1 MSTVTNLIDY
11 LEVLTRHLD
20 QGKVVDVIYLDF
32 AKAFDK
38 VPHKRL
44 LTKLGALGVSG
55 MFLAWIEDWLTNR
68 SQRVVLNGHYS
79 EWTQVLSG
87 VPQGSVLGPILFLI
101 FINDIDCVLDAASTI
116 LFKFADDSKLLKV
129 IEEEIDRD
137 KLQDDINAL
146 HKWCSDWGMMLNLDK
161 CKVLHCGHNNP
172 CYSYVID
179 GYAPAGHVIA
189 STDEE
194 KDLGVI
200 IHKSVKPSR
209 HCAEA
214 AKKGNMVLGQ
224 MARAFTYRDKTWVR
238 LYTTYVRPHLEY
250 AVQAWCPWLQ
260 ADVECL
266 EKVQRRA
273 VNMVSG
279 LQSTTYE
286 DRLKELGLTTL
297 AERRARGDML
307 LMWRARSGNLN
318 MDPNRWFTPHN
329 NTGIATRQNSGVGN
343 VMKPR
348 ANREI
353 RRNFFT
359 VRTVDPWNS
368 LPAAVKC
375 SKTINNFKFNYDNH
389 MMSLC

>member
-1 MSTVTNLIDY
+1 M
-11 LEVLTRHLD
+11 
-20 QGKVVDVIYLDF
+20 
-32 AKAFDK
+32 
-38 VPHKRL
+38 
-44 LTKLGALGVSG
+44 
-55 MFLAWIEDWLTNR
+55 
-68 SQRVVLNGHYS
+68 
-79 EWTQVLSG
+79 
-87 VPQGSVLGPILFLI
+87 I
-101 FINDIDCVLDAASTI
+101 FINDNDCVLDVASSI

-129 IEEEIDRD
+129 IDSEIDRV
-137 KLQDDINAL
+137 KLQEDINAL
-146 HKWCSDWGMMLNLDK
+146 HKWCTDWGMILNLDK

-200 IHKSVKPSR
+200 IHKSAKPSR

-224 MARAFTYRDKTWVR
+224 MARAFTYRDRTWVR

-260 ADVECL
+260 ADIECL

-279 LQSTTYE
+279 LQGTSYQE
-286 DRLKELGLTTL
+286 RLTELGLTTL
-297 AERRARGDML
+297 AERRIRGDML
-307 LMWRARSGNLN
+307 LMWRVRSANLN
-318 MDPNRWFTPHN
+318 IDPDQWFTPFN
-329 NTGIATRQNSGVGN
+329 MPEIATRRNAGVGN

-353 RRNFFT
+353 RKNFFT
-359 VRTVDPWNS
+359 VRAVDAWNS
-368 LPAAVKC
+368 LPVGVKT
-375 SKTINNFKFNYDNH
+375 SKTINEFKMNYDNH
-389 MMSLC
+389 MMS

>member
-1 MSTVTNLIDY
+1 MSNNLLKLSQHGFLPGKSTVTNLIDY
-11 LEVLTRHLD
+11 LEVLTQHLD
-20 QGKVVDVIYLDF
+20 QGKV
-32 AKAFDK
+32 A
-38 VPHKRL
+38 
-44 LTKLGALGVSG
+44 G

-101 FINDIDCVLDAASTI
+101 FINDIDCVLDATSTI
-116 LFKFADDSKLLKV
+116 LFKFAADDSKLLKV
-129 IEEEIDRD
+129 IEGEIDRD

-189 STDEE
+189 GTDEE

-238 LYTTYVRPHLEY
+238 LYTTYVRPHLQY

-279 LQSTTYE
+279 LQGTSYE
-286 DRLKELGLTTL
+286 ERLSELGLTTL

-307 LMWRARSGNLN
+307 LMWRARSGSLN
-318 MDPNRWFTPHN
+318 MDPDQWFTAYN
-329 NTGIATRQNSGVGN
+329 NSGIATRQNSGVGN
-343 VMKPR
+343 VVKPR

-359 VRTVDPWNS
+359 VRTVDTWNS

-375 SKTINNFKFNYDNH
+375 SKTINNFKINYDDH
-389 MMSLC
+389 MMSLR